1 MAQFEEVDRRRDEKK
16 GKLHEALHVPKDE
29 KIPAAKLHAAA
40 KKGGKIGKEARLAE
54 TLKGLKSQTF
64 LIPLIPAKAGTQTEL
79 GAVRGAHIGG
89 EPAWVPAFAGM
100 SGWLYP
106 RS

>member
-1 MAQFEEVDRRRDEKK
+1 MASTKKWIAGATKKK

-54 TLKGLKSQTF
+54 TLKGKQTAASKAKSKQ
-64 LIPLIPAKAGTQTEL
+64 IVIEVRAKSKNE
-79 GAVRGAHIGG
+79 V
-89 EPAWVPAFAGM
+89 V
-100 SGWLYP
+100 
-106 RS
+106 